1 MNEYIEDIMSIL
13 VTIILS
19 ILAAAIILAMA
30 SILVDSIMGES
41 SSNIDYVTFY
51 IEREFEVTG
60 QVEFPKN
67 MADKTIEEIL
77 LKLSPK
83 VRVGLY
89 LNGTLPSRFREVGL
103 LEAIK
108 NSDLK
113 ISEIKFEN

>member
-13 VTIILS
+13 IVIILS
-19 ILAAAIILAMA
+19 ILAAAIIIFIATAIVSSL
-30 SILVDSIMGES
+30 MGES
-41 SSNIDYVTFY
+41 PSVDYITFY
-51 IEREFEVTG
+51 IEREFEITG

-67 MADKTIEEIL
+67 MDDKTIEEIL

-113 ISEIKFEN
+113 ILEIKFEN

>member
-13 VTIILS
+13 IVIILS
-19 ILAAAIILAMA
+19 ILAAAIIIFIATAIVSSL
-30 SILVDSIMGES
+30 MGES
-41 SSNIDYVTFY
+41 PSVDYITFY

-67 MADKTIEEIL
+67 MDDKTIEEIL

-113 ISEIKFEN
+113 ILEIKFEN